1 VFGHDFEAGWVILV
15 IGTAGQLVNC
25 AVGSVGYLL
34 LMSGHERRLV
44 RIQLV
49 AGVVTVS
56 CCLLL
61 VPRWGIVGAA
71 VAAALGNAGSNA
83 WCLWEVKKVLGLFP
97 YNRGYWRL
105 AMPAGVALATAIG
118 LRIVLQPAH
127 PDILVVV
134 FAMVS
139 VYAVFA
145 GAVLLSGLEA
155 DDRLIA
161 AAIWAR
167 IRGIFPGSQEGVA

>member
-1 VFGHDFEAGWVILV
+1 
-15 IGTAGQLVNC
+15 
-25 AVGSVGYLL
+25 
-34 LMSGHERRLV
+34 MSGNEKRLV

-56 CCLLL
+56 CCFVL
-61 VPRWGIVGAA
+61 VPRWGIAGAA
-71 VAAALGNAGSNA
+71 VAAALGNAGTNA

-105 AMPAGVALATAIG
+105 ALPTGAAITTAIG
-118 LRIVLQPAH
+118 LRIALRPLR
-127 PDILVVV
+127 PDILVVIV
-134 FAMVS
+134 ATMA

-145 GAVLLSGLEA
+145 GAVLLTGLEA

-167 IRGIFPGSQEGVA
+167 VRGLFPGSQAGAA